1 MITHLPKSTESLQ
14 KIKGAQVNRLAD
26 RSSAFP
32 KFIKKDQRSWCAVI
46 QSLGNLYTET
56 HYNHLATMIRVGKGW
71 EKGGKR
77 VGKGWEKGGKRVG
90 KGWEKGGKRAGKGRE
105 RIWLAS

>member
-1 MITHLPKSTESLQ
+1 MTTHLPKSTESLQ

-32 KFIKKDQRSWCAVI
+32 KFIKKDQRSWGAVI

-56 HYNHLATMIRVGKGW
+56 QYNHLATMIR
-71 EKGGKR
+71 
-77 VGKGWEKGGKRVG
+77 
-90 KGWEKGGKRAGKGRE
+90 AGKGQVKGE
-105 RIWLAS
+105 KGYGWLAS